1 MVLCVYDGFMKNKKN
16 CHNVLD
22 IAAIFVYYIVVV
34 LSNDLSA
41 PTATRLLSHCSFGTH
56 IIMQATVK
64 RMNSIL

>member
-1 MVLCVYDGFMKNKKN
+1 MVLCVYDGFMKKKS
-16 CHNVLD
+16 CYDMLD
-22 IAAIFVYYIVVV
+22 IVTTLYYDRLVV

-41 PTATRLLSHCSFGTH
+41 PTAMRLLSHCSFGTH